1 MVRDVVL
8 EIVLLI
14 FPLFLPGF
22 LLVNVL
28 FPGRGSLGGSWDMVY
43 RVFLGVVLSVALT
56 VLYGTLLIVIAGA
69 DQVLLRPETLWPGLA
84 LLALA
89 LFIVGVV
96 RGAYPRIAR
105 VLGRTPAPPGP
116 SDEREEDA
124 LDRLLDVTARLEA
137 AEAVEGGDAES
148 VEALRQEKRRLE
160 REAARRA

>member
-8 EIVLLI
+8 EIALLI
-14 FPLFLPGF
+14 LPLFLPGF

-28 FPGRGSLGGSWDMVY
+28 FPGRGSLGGDWDVVY

-56 VLYGTLLIVIAGA
+56 VLYGTLLIVLAGA

-105 VLGRTPAPPGP
+105 VLGRTRALPGP
-116 SDEREEDA
+116 SEVEEDV

-137 AEAVEGGDAES
+137 AEAVEGGDAEGI
-148 VEALRQEKRRLE
+148 EALRQEKRRLE
-160 REAARRA
+160 EEAARRA